1 MKNLR
6 ENKDTNTN
14 LKSPFRGLGATSN
27 TNFKAPFR
35 GLGAVLGSAFDLD
48 RWQEI
53 WITITHNKSRSVLT
67 AFGVFW
73 GMFMLVVMVGAGVAL
88 QRGMNSQIEGFATNS
103 CFVWTE
109 LTSEPF
115 KGFKK
120 GRTWNLLNEDIP
132 ILINKV
138 PEIQYIAPVLF
149 GQSAANNVTRNDKVG
164 SFSVKGNYPAY
175 NNIDESKMLKG
186 RYIND
191 IDIAE
196 KRKVCVI
203 GERVLEVLFPKNE
216 QPIGKNIQVNGIYFQ
231 VIGVAQ
237 HTSDINIGG
246 RSEETVILP
255 FTTMQQ
261 AFNEGNIVH
270 FLAITAKPGIKVKV
284 VEDKIHEV
292 LKAKHSIAPNDKKA
306 VGGMNIEDQFTMFL
320 YLGIG
325 IASLI
330 WVVGLGTL
338 MAGGIGVSNIM
349 LVTVRERT
357 KEIGIRRALG
367 ATPRNIITQIMTES
381 IVLTLIAGIMGL
393 MVGVGLL
400 SLVGLALSTGDQFF
414 KDPQISFT
422 VGVAALLI
430 LLVIGTLAGFI
441 PANRAMSIKPIEAI
455 REE

>member
-1 MKNLR
+1 MKTNTDTTQNKMKNSAF
-6 ENKDTNTN
+6 
-14 LKSPFRGLGATSN
+14 KSWGF
-27 TNFKAPFR
+27 
-35 GLGAVLGSAFDLD
+35 FDLD

-53 WITITHNKSRSVLT
+53 WITITQNKSRSFMT

-73 GMFMLVVMVGAGVAL
+73 GMFMLVSMVGAGVAL
-88 QRGMNSQIEGFATNS
+88 ERGMNSQIEGFATNS
-103 CFVWTE
+103 CFIWTDQ
-109 LTSEPF
+109 TSEPY
-115 KGFKK
+115 KGLKK
-120 GRTWNLLNEDIP
+120 GRRWDMENEDIP
-132 ILINKV
+132 LLINNI
-138 PEIQYIAPVLF
+138 PEIQHIAPVLF
-149 GQSAANNVTRNDKVG
+149 GGGGTNNVTRNDKAG
-164 SFSVKGNYPAY
+164 SFRMKGNYPSY
-175 NNIDESKMLKG
+175 NSIDESIMIAG

-203 GERVLEVLFPKNE
+203 GERVYEVLFPNNE
-216 QPIGKNIQVNGIYFQ
+216 DALGKNIQVNGIYFQ
-231 VIGVAQ
+231 VIGVAR
-237 HTSDINIGG
+237 HTSNVNIGG
-246 RSEETVILP
+246 DPKETVVLP

-261 AFNEGNIVH
+261 AFNQGNIVH
-270 FLAITAKPGIKVKV
+270 FIAATAQPGVKVKV
-284 VEDKIHEV
+284 VEDRIKEV
-292 LKAKHSIAPNDKKA
+292 LKASHNISPTDQTA

-330 WVVGLGTL
+330 WIVGLGTL

-367 ATPRNIITQIMTES
+367 ATPRNIITQILSES
-381 IVLTLIAGIMGL
+381 VVLTLIAGIGGIML
-393 MVGVGLL
+393 GVGLL
-400 SLVGLALSTGDQFF
+400 QMVGIALSQGDQFF

-422 VGVAALLI
+422 VAIASLFI
-430 LLVIGTLAGFI
+430 LLVIGVLAGFL

>member
-1 MKNLR
+1 MKKADNIYSDVPQTSAVKYSFLR
-6 ENKDTNTN
+6 
-14 LKSPFRGLGATSN
+14 S
-27 TNFKAPFR
+27 
-35 GLGAVLGSAFDLD
+35 VIDLD

-53 WITITHNKSRSVLT
+53 WFTITHNKSRSFLT

-88 QRGMNSQIEGFATNS
+88 QRGMSSQIEGFATNS
-103 CFVWTE
+103 CFVWTQQTAE
-109 LTSEPF
+109 AY

-120 GRTWNLLNEDIP
+120 GRNWNMENSDIP
-132 ILINKV
+132 ILINKI
-138 PEIQYIAPVLF
+138 PEIQYLAPVLF
-149 GQSAANNVTRNDKVG
+149 GGGRSNNVTRNDKAG
-164 SFSVKGNYPAY
+164 SYGVKGCYPSY
-175 NNIDESKMLKG
+175 NLIDESKMVYG

-191 IDIAE
+191 IDISE

-203 GERVLEVLFPKNE
+203 GERVYQVLFPKDEN
-216 QPIGKNIQVNGIYFQ
+216 PLGKPIQVNGIYFN
-231 VIGVAQ
+231 VIGVAR

-246 RSEETVILP
+246 NAEESVVLP
-255 FTTMQQ
+255 FSTMQQ
-261 AFNEGNIVH
+261 AFNQGNIVH
-270 FLAITAKPGIKVKV
+270 FMAVTAKPGIKVKV
-284 VEDKIHEV
+284 IEDRIREV
-292 LKAKHSIAPNDKKA
+292 LKENHQISPDDKKA
-306 VGGMNIEDQFTMFL
+306 VGGFNIEDQFNMFL

-325 IASLI
+325 IAFLI
-330 WVVGLGTL
+330 WFVGSGTL
-338 MAGGIGVSNIM
+338 IAGAIGVSNIM

-367 ATPRNIITQIMTES
+367 ATPRNIISQILSES
-381 IVLTLIAGIMGL
+381 IILTLIAGISGL

-400 SLVGLALSTGDQFF
+400 SLIGYALSKSDQFF

-422 VGVAALLI
+422 VAIAALII

>member
-1 MKNLR
+1 M
-6 ENKDTNTN
+6 
-14 LKSPFRGLGATSN
+14 
-27 TNFKAPFR
+27 
-35 GLGAVLGSAFDLD
+35 FDLD

-53 WITITHNKSRSVLT
+53 WMTITHNKSRSFLT

-88 QRGMNSQIEGFATNS
+88 ERGMNSQIEGFATNS

-109 LTSEPF
+109 QTAEPY

-120 GRTWNLLNEDIP
+120 GRSWNMENEDIP
-132 ILINKV
+132 ALISKV
-138 PEIQYIAPVLF
+138 PEIQYLAPVLF
-149 GQSAANNVTRNDKVG
+149 GGGGTNNVTRNDKVG
-164 SFSVKGNYPAY
+164 SFSVKGNYPSY
-175 NNIDESKMLKG
+175 NKIDESIMIKG

-191 IDIAE
+191 IDIVE

-203 GERVLEVLFPKNE
+203 GERVLEVLFPNNE
-216 QPIGKNIQVNGIYFQ
+216 DPIGKNIQVNGIYFQ
-231 VIGVAQ
+231 VIGVGQ

-246 RSEETVILP
+246 RSEETVVLP
-255 FTTMQQ
+255 FSTMQQ
-261 AFNEGNIVH
+261 AYNQGNIVH
-270 FLAITAKPGIKVKV
+270 FLAVTAQPGIKVKV
-284 VEDKIHEV
+284 VEDKIREV
-292 LKAKHSIAPNDKKA
+292 LKDRHSISPDDKKA

-330 WVVGLGTL
+330 WIVGLGTL
-338 MAGGIGVSNIM
+338 LAGGIGVSNIM

-367 ATPRNIITQIMTES
+367 ATPRNIITQILSES
-381 IVLTLIAGIMGL
+381 IILTLIAGVAGL
-393 MVGVGLL
+393 MLGVGLL
-400 SLVGLALSTGDQFF
+400 SLVGMALSQGDQFF
-414 KDPQISFT
+414 KDPQISF
-422 VGVAALLI
+422 GVAIAALMILLI
-430 LLVIGTLAGFI
+430 IGTLAGFI

>member
-1 MKNLR
+1 MKVSN
-6 ENKDTNTN
+6 NTYKLQN
-14 LKSPFRGLGATSN
+14 ESN
-27 TNFKAPFR
+27 SKAPFG
-35 GLGAVLGSAFDLD
+35 GLRTVLSSVFDPD

-73 GMFMLVVMVGAGVAL
+73 GMFMLVVMVGAGNAL
-88 QRGMNSQIEGFATNS
+88 QSGMNSQIEGFATNS
-103 CFVWTE
+103 CFIWAENTA
-109 LTSEPF
+109 EPY

-120 GRTWNLLNEDIP
+120 DRNWSILNEDIP
-132 ILINKV
+132 ILINKI

-149 GQSAANNVTRNDKVG
+149 GGGGNNNVTRNDNVG
-164 SFSVKGNYPAY
+164 SFSVKGNYPSY
-175 NNIDESKMLKG
+175 NLIDESKMIKG

-191 IDIAE
+191 IDIVE

-203 GERVLEVLFPKNE
+203 GERVYEVLFPKDE
-216 QPIGKNIQVNGIYFQ
+216 DPIGKNIQVNGIYFQ

-246 RSEETVILP
+246 DSQETVVLP
-255 FTTMQQ
+255 FSTMQQ
-261 AFNEGNIVH
+261 AFNQGNIVH
-270 FLAITAKPGIKVKV
+270 FLAVTAQPGIQVKV
-284 VEDKIHEV
+284 VEEKISEV
-292 LKAKHSIAPNDKKA
+292 LKNLHNISPEDKKA
-306 VGGMNIEDQFTMFL
+306 VGKINIEDQFTMFL

-330 WVVGLGTL
+330 WIVGLGTL
-338 MAGGIGVSNIM
+338 LAGGIGVSNIM

-367 ATPRNIITQIMTES
+367 ATPQNIITQILSES
-381 IVLTLIAGIMGL
+381 IILTLIAGVAGL
-393 MVGVGLL
+393 MLGVGLMYIVGVGL
-400 SLVGLALSTGDQFF
+400 SQSDQFF

-422 VGVAALLI
+422 VSLAALFI
-430 LLVIGTLAGFI
+430 LLIIGTLAGFI
-441 PANRAMSIKPIEAI
+441 PANRAMNIKPIEAI